1 LPTDCDLSLR
11 HRGGASHSP
20 RWRVSVI
27 AVTATRHRG
36 GVHFSLCTAKI
47 IKGSD
52 LHNGS
57 IDKYRIFTLFGV
69 LTSAFSCCNFAEEM
83 SAKALLSSL
92 VRTRN
97 IPGYSFFRDIANA
110 RHRQTSL
117 SLLSLNRDV
126 VKRME

>member
-1 LPTDCDLSLR
+1 MIFYRVAYHLQNK
-11 HRGGASHSP
+11 
-20 RWRVSVI
+20 RWWR
-27 AVTATRHRG
+27 
-36 GVHFSLCTAKI
+36 
-47 IKGSD
+47 
-52 LHNGS
+52 
-57 IDKYRIFTLFGV
+57 YR
-69 LTSAFSCCNFAEEM
+69 NFAEEM
-83 SAKALLSSL
+83 SSKALLSSL